1 MKDVG
6 GIFNIA
12 MTVADIERSVEFYRK
27 IFGFEKVNDLH
38 FTAYESGF
46 FSECPDGPGLYNV
59 PEGTECALVVMEQPG
74 QPVSLEIFQFI
85 PQKQAEKILW
95 DRPGYTHIAF
105 ESPDFDGLIKRL
117 EAENVEFCMR
127 VGIREA
133 DSAKWV
139 FIRDPDG
146 NMIEILSAHKDA

>member
-12 MTVADIERSVEFYRK
+12 LTVADIERSVEFYHK
-27 IFGFEKVNDLH
+27 NFGFEKVIDLH

-46 FSECPDGPGLYNV
+46 FSECPDGRGLYNV
-59 PEGTECALVVMEQPG
+59 PEGTECALVVMEQSG

-85 PQKQAEKILW
+85 PQKPEERIPW

-105 ESPDFDGLIKRL
+105 ESKDFDGLIARL
-117 EAENVEFCMR
+117 KAAGVEFCMR

-133 DSAKWV
+133 DNAKWV

-146 NMIEILSAHKDA
+146 NMIEILSAHQDA